1 MNCDRMTNFPSC
13 VARRLLF
20 HLILNCDHNTTL
32 SSYEAHIC
40 VNTCTKSEEMKR
52 SNTTEPL
59 LSQVWSSKSGSGS
72 ILLYYESKSRRAQ
85 SSVQISINYSR
96 RYNYA
101 RESHERDISGIAA
114 KIDDRSCSPAII
126 SINAEKTQPVKK
138 TSNRKRD
145 RKPSRISVRRVTKLL
160 RRKKSRSRVK
170 NLLKH
175 NCEAPHLSVIFL
187 AITRNGLFGITVNII
202 SVNTFFFINKQKEK
216 KGCKYCTDKQADFSI
231 NMLQTKSNFSHH
243 RVDHIFHVVSI

>member
-1 MNCDRMTNFPSC
+1 MNCDRVTNFPSC
-13 VARRLLF
+13 VALRLLF

-40 VNTCTKSEEMKR
+40 VEHLYQIRGDEAIKYNWTIVE
-52 SNTTEPL
+52 
-59 LSQVWSSKSGSGS
+59 SSKSGNGS

-85 SSVQISINYSR
+85 GSVQISINYSR

-101 RESHERDISGIAA
+101 RKSYERDISVIAA

-145 RKPSRISVRRVTKLL
+145 GKPSRISVRRVTKLL
-160 RRKKSRSRVK
+160 RRKKCRSRVK
-170 NLLKH
+170 NLLKQLPSSSLMSDFCSNYKKWFTWY
-175 NCEAPHLSVIFL
+175 NCGH
-187 AITRNGLFGITVNII
+187 
-202 SVNTFFFINKQKEK
+202 
-216 KGCKYCTDKQADFSI
+216 
-231 NMLQTKSNFSHH
+231 
-243 RVDHIFHVVSI
+243 